1 MMLSEWK
8 YGLLK
13 YSFQFTENFCTSYKI
28 GLHILCS
35 PLYVH
40 NFLQSVNIIYESCT
54 NLSFLKSFSNVFG
67 INVQFD
73 VTVQIDRVT
82 THWRLMMFLCGKNK
96 TVSWFSA
103 TCIANHE
110 LKNLNTSVFFF
121 LLYLFNRAF
130 LFLFFFHFL
139 RKFFIGG

>member
-1 MMLSEWK
+1 M
-8 YGLLK
+8 K
-13 YSFQFTENFCTSYKI
+13 YSFQFTENFCTPYKI

-40 NFLQSVNIIYESCT
+40 NFLQSVNIIYESFT
-54 NLSFLKSFSNVFG
+54 NLNFLKSFSNVFG

-121 LLYLFNRAF
+121 YYIYLIE
-130 LFLFFFHFL
+130 LFCSFFFHFL